1 MTSKSAKPRV
11 LIVGA
16 GLGGL
21 ALESADHLL
30 PLKLEPQICF
40 YSHGQ
45 KTTVENTLETQ
56 CLRLNQEEGKRVTVH
71 FEDGTSAS
79 GDILV
84 GADGVNSVVRKHL
97 LGRPNSELL
106 NSVQLSNIWGQ
117 ERQLSLAHSTYA
129 YASQELGYVILV
141 GLNKVNNDLSA
152 DYYWC
157 VGWEDHD
164 VGKSDHWLKY
174 ASGAA
179 KHDRVMKMTES
190 LEPKFR
196 EIFELTPVTCILPGQ
211 TIYRDLVIPS
221 QPAGRIVLVV
231 RGEGGVQ
238 AIEDALSISEALS
251 HINLEESTD
260 VGVTLEPYQR
270 GILERR
276 QAAVLMSRNTN
287 RNNQQAHN
295 KIIAWGHIAK

>member
-1 MTSKSAKPRV
+1 MFATQPFALSLMARHSHTYLMGKRLRRV
-11 LIVGA
+11 
-16 GLGGL
+16 
-21 ALESADHLL
+21 E
-30 PLKLEPQICF
+30 
-40 YSHGQ
+40 
-45 KTTVENTLETQ
+45 
-56 CLRLNQEEGKRVTVH
+56 EEGKRVTVH

-84 GADGVNSVVRKHL
+84 GADGVNSV
-97 LGRPNSELL
+97 GRPNSELL

-221 QPAGRIVLVV
+221 QPAGRIVLF
-231 RGEGGVQ
+231 
-238 AIEDALSISEALS
+238 
-251 HINLEESTD
+251 EEKAECKPLKMRS
-260 VGVTLEPYQR
+260 VYPK
-270 GILERR
+270 
-276 QAAVLMSRNTN
+276 
-287 RNNQQAHN
+287 H
-295 KIIAWGHIAK
+295 